1 MDDFEKAQLIES
13 AIMNFKNAIVNYC
26 INETAENHDK
36 ILIKQNELYEAI
48 GSFME
53 EFKFTVR

>member
-13 AIMNFKNAIVNYC
+13 AIMNFKNAIVNC
-26 INETAENHDK
+26 CKNETAENHDK
-36 ILIKQNELYEAI
+36 ILIKQNELYDAI

>member
-13 AIMNFKNAIVNYC
+13 AIMNFRNAIIDSC
-26 INETAENHDK
+26 KNESAENYDK
-36 ILIKQNELYEAI
+36 VLIKQNELYDAI

-53 EFKFTVR
+53 EFKFTVK